1 MLKFQGETSLL
12 LRGNGNI
19 RIPFLT
25 KQGNRP
31 SSQVEEGENGALLE
45 LWHETRCSSGVDRY
59 LGDLSELHQGFQVP
73 FRVSRGNVGFL
84 LRHWSGIGSHLALRA
99 ESRGCSWVAA
109 GLNPGDSNPGEAN
122 PGDYPHFAAS
132 VVSFPGHF
140 SGHLAHICV
149 HTLMHTCTHTHTQ
162 RLCSFSEPGN
172 SHFKSTREALQW

>member
-84 LRHWSGIGSHLALRA
+84 LRHCSGKGPRLTLRENLVVFLKLWWEAWGSSRVGTRISGTCSCCLREVQECLRA
-99 ESRGCSWVAA
+99 SA
-109 GLNPGDSNPGEAN
+109 GVLWSHGLFSSCVGLIGIPLKSLPVNRA
-122 PGDYPHFAAS
+122 
-132 VVSFPGHF
+132 VSGVQL
-140 SGHLAHICV
+140 GNCV
-149 HTLMHTCTHTHTQ
+149 PL
-162 RLCSFSEPGN
+162 R
-172 SHFKSTREALQW
+172 